1 MEKVMRKIDLTEGKV
16 INVITALALPL
27 MGSSLLQFTYNLVD
41 MLWVGGLGSDAVASI
56 GSSSLY
62 VGLGYSINSLVV
74 IGAGIKVAQGIGKKD
89 DNKVKE
95 YINAGIFIN
104 ILMGLIFGA
113 VLIFIGKELIGFL
126 NIENVVV
133 ERDAYYYLA
142 LNGPILF
149 FTFFNNLYSRILG
162 SFGNNK
168 LAFKIN
174 ALGLIINIILD
185 PIFIYT
191 FKFGVLGAAISTL
204 IANIVMFIIYLIKSS
219 GILKF
224 NFQVGINK
232 NKIIKIIRLGFPM
245 AFQRILFTVIN
256 IMLAKIIASFGS
268 DAIAGQ
274 KIGLEIESVMYM
286 VIGGLNGAVS
296 SFTGQNFGAKKFN
309 RIKEGYNGALKIG
322 IIYSLIIA
330 LAFLFLNKPII
341 RLFIREEN
349 TIMIAAVY
357 LQIVAF
363 SQIFSA
369 LEMVS
374 NGLFTGIGK
383 PNIPATISVV
393 FTALRIPMS
402 LILIKPFGVNGIWIS
417 IALSSI
423 LKGIFAYLLYWVKVK
438 GRYIKS
444 SRLYTMW

>member
-1 MEKVMRKIDLTEGKV
+1 MRKIDLTEGKV

-369 LEMVS
+369 LEIVS